1 MWSNTEAIEEFSGFL
16 QSTSGQQCGTNYN
29 LTVYNSLWKSDLEKQ
44 QLKDS
49 TTMSD
54 QIYRA
59 LEKTHGTIWHSNCSE
74 SIGLVFDKYLQMEN
88 IYIIMY
94 CRECINGIINH

>member
-59 LEKTHGTIWHSNCSE
+59 LEKTHVWDNLTFKLFRIYWSGIWQIFTDGE
-74 SIGLVFDKYLQMEN
+74 Y
-88 IYIIMY
+88 IYHY
-94 CRECINGIINH
+94 VL